1 MCNDCACTRPQ
12 ASTTQEEI
20 GLSIQK
26 RHIFHMKH
34 AQATTVYLQLSAIS
48 VSQFFSNC
56 ISCQH
61 NYWGQA
67 LISTVSEWVE
77 FCVKRLMS
85 LPIFVKG
92 TAKTLQ
98 SVTDLSSRQWPEVS
112 DFVARFCT
120 LHESN
125 NTRTCDNLTQKTRAT
140 CKNVWHKSYALG
152 HCLLSSVLA
161 WWNLG
166 HIAREVRN
174 ICLLTTYCYIVF
186 PVDIVF
192 PVESFQFLAKMQ
204 S

>member
-12 ASTTQEEI
+12 APTTQEEI

-98 SVTDLSSRQWPEVS
+98 SVTDLSSRQWPESPEVS

-125 NTRTCDNLTQKTRAT
+125 NIRPCDNLTQKLDQR
-140 CKNVWHKSYALG
+140 
-152 HCLLSSVLA
+152 
-161 WWNLG
+161 
-166 HIAREVRN
+166 
-174 ICLLTTYCYIVF
+174 
-186 PVDIVF
+186 
-192 PVESFQFLAKMQ
+192 AKMCDTNHIPWAIAYWAL